1 MKRNVLLKT
10 MLLLCALIVGSS
22 SVWAEK
28 VTFDAFKDVTGTT
41 HTTYTN
47 DVTTFNCDDGSTW
60 KALGFQEKQYTW
72 IGPGKGG
79 SNYLETPEVDGTI
92 TSIAVTWSGNANYFL
107 AIQTTT
113 GTELEAKSN
122 PSSSTTETFT
132 VTGTYNQLRLV
143 GRRSSGTNN
152 ALAMIE
158 KVVVTYTP
166 AVSYTIT
173 AQSNNTSYG
182 TVSLSDNV
190 ITASP
195 NDGCRY
201 ASPAYAVSPINSAT
215 VSQNGD
221 EFTVTPSSD
230 CTVTINF
237 EAIPSHTLGYVISPA
252 GGGTVVLGATSVL
265 EGETTT
271 ATAIANADYKF
282 KEWSITGE
290 GATLNSTSTN
300 PTTVTMGI
308 ADATVTATFEAVTTY
323 EIKWSVNGTIVKT
336 ENVEEDTPINFAA
349 PTSGV
354 PTGYSFTGWVT
365 EGNKIDMPTDTDP
378 SANYVTSGNSVENI
392 TYYAVIAKV
401 TGSTPESWT
410 ETALSDM
417 TSSDVFVFS
426 NGTVAMKNDGGTSGD
441 PGKVNITV
449 VNHEIT
455 SEVSDNIKWQVS
467 GNATDGYTFYKNGST
482 DFLYCNTTSSS
493 SNNSNLRISDPV
505 SSRNLWVFDSNG
517 YLKTKDNYASRYI
530 SYYEQGAN
538 FRSYLNTSNNPVV
551 PKFYKYTAASATY
564 GGYCTTIPPTNVTI
578 TDLSS
583 VPGSSYTGKNYAT
596 MYYSDKAFAVPT
608 GVVAKTYK
616 MKSGVLIESRTYE
629 NGGTYSVIPAGEAVV
644 VESDVAGNYSFA
656 VSSTE
661 TTPDEDNALCGTDD
675 AETVNAEGYKYYKL
689 SLNNGLDKVGF
700 FFDNTDGSA
709 INNDAHKA
717 YLCVAT
723 GAGAKS
729 FYLLGEDTTTGIAN
743 LNVDDNISFDSDAPM
758 YNLAGQRVTKAYQG
772 VVIVNG
778 KKMLN
783 K

>member
-1 MKRNVLLKT
+1 MKRNLLFKT
-10 MLLLCALIVGSS
+10 MFLLCALVVGSS
-22 SVWAEK
+22 SAWAVD
-28 VTFDAFKDVTGTT
+28 VTFTAGTDKGATSISKNGVTVFMSTMNRDDNYRTYANTNMTVTSTAGNITSVEVTCTASGTSD
-41 HTTYTN
+41 Y
-47 DVTTFNCDDGSTW
+47 
-60 KALGFQEKQYTW
+60 
-72 IGPGKGG
+72 GPGNF
-79 SNYLETPEVDGTI
+79 SGTGY
-92 TSIAVTWSGNANYFL
+92 TYSGYVGTWSGSA
-107 AIQTTT
+107 T
-113 GTELEAKSN
+113 
-122 PSSSTTETFT
+122 T
-132 VTGTYNQLRLV
+132 VTLKA
-143 GRRSSGTNN
+143 SSQVR
-152 ALAMIE
+152 MSKI
-158 KVVVTYTP
+158 VVTCAP
-166 AVSYTIT
+166 AYIIT
-173 AQSNNTSYG
+173 AQSNNNSYG
-182 TVSLSDNV
+182 TVSLSGSV
-190 ITASP
+190 ITGSP
-195 NDGCRY
+195 NSGYRY
-201 ASPAYAVSPINSAT
+201 ADPAYTVKTGTAT

-237 EAIPSHTLGYVISPA
+237 EAIPSHTLDYVISPA

-271 ATAIANADYKF
+271 ATATANAGYKF

-290 GATLNSTSTN
+290 GATFSSTSTN
-300 PTTVTMGI
+300 PTTLTMGT

-323 EIKWSVNGTIVKT
+323 EIKWSVNGTIVKK

-349 PTSGV
+349 PTCSV

-365 EGNKIDMPTDTDP
+365 EGNKIDTPTDTDP
-378 SANYVTSGNSVENI
+378 SANYVTSGNSEADI
-392 TYYAVIAKV
+392 TYYAVMAKV
-401 TGSTPESWT
+401 IGSTPESWT

-417 TSSDVFVFS
+417 TASDVFVFS
-426 NGTVAMKNDGGTSGD
+426 NGSKAMNNDNGTSNA
-441 PGKVNITV
+441 PSQNTITV
-449 VNHEIT
+449 VNGEIT
-455 SEVSDNIKWQVS
+455 SEVTDNLKWQVS
-467 GNATDGYTFYKNGST
+467 GNSTDGYTFYPNGDDET
-482 DFLYCNTTSSS
+482 WLYCSVTTG
-493 SNNSNLRISDPV
+493 SNNNNIRVGIGA
-505 SSRNLWVFDSNG
+505 RKLWVFASSG
-517 YLKTKDNYASRYI
+517 YLKTNDSYSDRYLSIYSTQDFRGYTGTDNA
-530 SYYEQGAN
+530 
-538 FRSYLNTSNNPVV
+538 FV
-551 PKFYKYTAASATY
+551 PKFYKYTAASTTY

-596 MYYSDKAFAVPT
+596 MYYSNKALAVPA

-616 MKSGVLIESRTYE
+616 MESGVLTESRTYE

-709 INNDAHKA
+709 INNGAHKA